1 MRKICKIFIVF
12 VCFNIVMRVSAED
25 VILSAIDAYDAAEDK
40 RAAGERF
47 INLLKEDGFIDDT
60 DGGISL
66 KAGAPQDSI
75 DLAVWYWSGV
85 YLYDLQEYD
94 RVKYYIN
101 KALPLCNNEG
111 QRADCYSLLS
121 IIHFRKGEYASAID
135 YAKKTLEIDRKSGD
149 KRRISTSLN
158 TISAIYL
165 AAKQPE
171 QAEKY
176 ILEAIENS
184 TAAADT
190 NRVAIQCGIASEV
203 YHAMGA
209 NERALEY
216 ATQAYTLDSIRGNQ
230 AKLGIRLSQMAT
242 PQIDLGMTLEAEMSL
257 KKAIPLLE
265 QYHQIVSLAICY
277 NQMGALLNMKG
288 AHTLAAEYYQ
298 KSLDIS
304 TERRDLYSE
313 SKSRLGMYEALKE
326 SNPREALSHL
336 NRYAELKDTLY
347 QQDMKNALQE
357 YDAKFRNE
365 ELAMQNRQE
374 KIEKQQILIV
384 AIAVVSIL
392 LIFTAFLFYRYLLRK
407 KRQMMQ
413 KELLE
418 SKEIFFTNI
427 THEFRTPLTIIQAA
441 AQDILTS
448 CSTTGSSDSEPEAK
462 KSQELCENAQ
472 DIIRNGESL
481 LSLINE
487 ILEVARLSSGKT
499 LSSPAMQHADIVA
512 YITMT
517 CQSFKPLAEAKDICL
532 SCATSCEEY
541 EMDFS
546 PDYIK
551 KILQNLISNAVKYSE
566 PGGSVEISS
575 RVSGDNF
582 VLTVA
587 DQGIGMD
594 EKSAEKAFQP
604 FFRVADSK
612 EVGTGVGLSV
622 VKLSV
627 EALGGT
633 ISLDTAP
640 GKGSTFTISLP
651 ITHNAEP
658 HSIKDINSV
667 EVDAGVQ
674 EVEVTGDGAKILIV
688 EDTPEVA
695 KYIQKQLSHDNYA
708 FYFAKNG
715 EEGLRQALEV
725 QPDII
730 ITDVMMPV
738 SDGYELSRKVRENE
752 MLCHIPI
759 IMVTAKI
766 THESRVRGLEA
777 GADAYLEKPFHEDE
791 LRVRVGK
798 LIEHNRRLRELY
810 SQAIECDEAP
820 KAKDVSAA
828 DSEFLGRVTEKFQ
841 ANMADGKIDYDAF
854 ASDLCITRVQLNR
867 KIKAITGYTTTEYL
881 LLLRLKHAKEL
892 LKTTD
897 LPIVEVA
904 LECGVDNISYFG
916 SLFKKH
922 VGVTPMQYRGKIDNR

>member
-12 VCFNIVMRVSAED
+12 VCFSIVMRVSAED

-66 KAGAPQDSI
+66 KPGAPQDSI

-190 NRVAIQCGIASEV
+190 NRVAIQCGIASEI

-418 SKEIFFTNI
+418 SKVIFFTNI
-427 THEFRTPLTIIQAA
+427 THEFRTPLTVIQAA

-532 SCATSCEEY
+532 SYATSCEEY

-658 HSIKDINSV
+658 QSIKDINSV

-820 KAKDVSAA
+820 KAKEVSAA

-922 VGVTPMQYRGKIDNR
+922 VGVTPMQYRGKV

>member
-12 VCFNIVMRVSAED
+12 VCFNIVMGVSAED
-25 VILSAIDAYDAAEDK
+25 VILSAIDAYNAAEDK

-66 KAGAPQDSI
+66 KPGAPQDSI

-121 IIHFRKGEYASAID
+121 IIHFRNGEYASAID

-190 NRVAIQCGIASEV
+190 NRVAIQCGIASEI
-203 YHAMGA
+203 YHAMGK

-216 ATQAYTLDSIRGNQ
+216 ATQAYTLDSIRGNH

-242 PQIDLGMTLEAEMSL
+242 PQIDLGMTAEAEALL

-265 QYHQIVSLAICY
+265 QYNQIVSLAICY

-427 THEFRTPLTIIQAA
+427 THEFRTPLTVIQAA

-532 SCATSCEEY
+532 SYATSCEEY

-587 DQGIGMD
+587 DQGIGMN
-594 EKSAEKAFQP
+594 EKSAEKAFLP

-640 GKGSTFTISLP
+640 GKGCTFTISLP

-658 HSIKDINSV
+658 QSIKDINSV

-820 KAKDVSAA
+820 KAKEVSVA

-922 VGVTPMQYRGKIDNR
+922 VGVTPMQYRGKV

>member
-47 INLLKEDGFIDDT
+47 ISLLKEDGFIDDI

-190 NRVAIQCGIASEV
+190 NRVAIQCGIASEI
-203 YHAMGA
+203 YHAMGK

-216 ATQAYTLDSIRGNQ
+216 ATRAYTIDSIRGNH

-242 PQIDLGMTLEAEMSL
+242 PQIDLGMTAEAEALL

-265 QYHQIVSLAICY
+265 QYNQIVSLAICY

-288 AHTLAAEYYQ
+288 AHTLGAEYYQ

-532 SCATSCEEY
+532 SYATSCEEY

-594 EKSAEKAFQP
+594 EKSAEKAFLP

-658 HSIKDINSV
+658 QSIKDINSV

-820 KAKDVSAA
+820 KAKEVSAA

-922 VGVTPMQYRGKIDNR
+922 VGVTPMQYRGKV

>member
-60 DGGISL
+60 DDGISL
-66 KAGAPQDSI
+66 KPGAPQDSI
-75 DLAVWYWSGV
+75 DLVVWYWSGE

-101 KALPLCNNEG
+101 KALPLCNNEE

-121 IIHFRKGEYASAID
+121 IIHFRKAEYAVAID
-135 YAKKTLEIDRKSGD
+135 YAKKTLEIYRKSGD
-149 KRRISTSLN
+149 KSRISTPLN

-190 NRVAIQCGIASEV
+190 NRVAIQCGIASEI
-203 YHAMGA
+203 YHAMGK

-216 ATQAYTLDSIRGNQ
+216 ATRAYTIDSIRGNH

-242 PQIDLGMTLEAEMSL
+242 PQIDLGMTAEAEALL

-265 QYHQIVSLAICY
+265 QYNQIVSLAICY

-336 NRYAELKDTLY
+336 NRYAELKDSLY
-347 QQDMKNALQE
+347 QQDMKKAIQE

-365 ELAMQNRQE
+365 ELAMQNRHE

-392 LIFTAFLFYRYLLRK
+392 LIFMAFLFYRYLLRK

-448 CSTTGSSDSEPEAK
+448 CSTTGSSDSESEAK

-532 SCATSCEEY
+532 SYATSCEEY

-582 VLTVA
+582 VLTVS

-594 EKSAEKAFQP
+594 EKAAEKAFQP

-658 HSIKDINSV
+658 QSIKDIKSV

-820 KAKDVSAA
+820 KAKEVSAA

-922 VGVTPMQYRGKIDNR
+922 VGVTPMQYRGKV

>member
-12 VCFNIVMRVSAED
+12 VCFNIVMGVSAED

-216 ATQAYTLDSIRGNQ
+216 ATQAYTLDSIRGNH

-242 PQIDLGMTLEAEMSL
+242 PQIDLGMTAEAEALL

-265 QYHQIVSLAICY
+265 QYNQIVSLAICY

-427 THEFRTPLTIIQAA
+427 THEFRTPLTVIQAA

-532 SCATSCEEY
+532 SYATSCEEY

-594 EKSAEKAFQP
+594 EKSAEKAFLP

-612 EVGTGVGLSV
+612 EVGTGVGLSI

-820 KAKDVSAA
+820 KAKEVSVA

-922 VGVTPMQYRGKIDNR
+922 VGVTPMQYRGKV

>member
-12 VCFNIVMRVSAED
+12 VCFSIVMRVSAEE

-66 KAGAPQDSI
+66 KPGAPQDSI

-190 NRVAIQCGIASEV
+190 NRVAIQCGIASEI

-230 AKLGIRLSQMAT
+230 AKLGMRLSQMAT

-427 THEFRTPLTIIQAA
+427 THEFRTPLTVIQAA

-462 KSQELCENAQ
+462 RSQELCENAQ

-532 SCATSCEEY
+532 SYATSCEEY

-658 HSIKDINSV
+658 QSIKDINSV

-820 KAKDVSAA
+820 KAKEVSVA

-922 VGVTPMQYRGKIDNR
+922 VGVTPMQYRGKV

>member
-1 MRKICKIFIVF
+1 
-12 VCFNIVMRVSAED
+12 
-25 VILSAIDAYDAAEDK
+25 
-40 RAAGERF
+40 
-47 INLLKEDGFIDDT
+47 
-60 DGGISL
+60 
-66 KAGAPQDSI
+66 
-75 DLAVWYWSGV
+75 
-85 YLYDLQEYD
+85 
-94 RVKYYIN
+94 
-101 KALPLCNNEG
+101 
-111 QRADCYSLLS
+111 
-121 IIHFRKGEYASAID
+121 
-135 YAKKTLEIDRKSGD
+135 
-149 KRRISTSLN
+149 
-158 TISAIYL
+158 
-165 AAKQPE
+165 
-171 QAEKY
+171 
-176 ILEAIENS
+176 
-184 TAAADT
+184 
-190 NRVAIQCGIASEV
+190 
-203 YHAMGA
+203 
-209 NERALEY
+209 
-216 ATQAYTLDSIRGNQ
+216 
-230 AKLGIRLSQMAT
+230 
-242 PQIDLGMTLEAEMSL
+242 
-257 KKAIPLLE
+257 
-265 QYHQIVSLAICY
+265 
-277 NQMGALLNMKG
+277 
-288 AHTLAAEYYQ
+288 
-298 KSLDIS
+298 
-304 TERRDLYSE
+304 
-313 SKSRLGMYEALKE
+313 
-326 SNPREALSHL
+326 
-336 NRYAELKDTLY
+336 
-347 QQDMKNALQE
+347 
-357 YDAKFRNE
+357 
-365 ELAMQNRQE
+365 MQNRQE

-407 KRQMMQ
+407 KHQMMQ

-427 THEFRTPLTIIQAA
+427 THEFRTPLTVIQAA

-448 CSTTGSSDSEPEAK
+448 CSTTGSSDIEPEAK

-532 SCATSCEEY
+532 SYATSCEEY

-582 VLTVA
+582 VLTVS

-820 KAKDVSAA
+820 KVKEVSAA

-922 VGVTPMQYRGKIDNR
+922 VGVTPMQYRGKV

>member
-1 MRKICKIFIVF
+1 V
-12 VCFNIVMRVSAED
+12 
-25 VILSAIDAYDAAEDK
+25 
-40 RAAGERF
+40 
-47 INLLKEDGFIDDT
+47 
-60 DGGISL
+60 
-66 KAGAPQDSI
+66 
-75 DLAVWYWSGV
+75 
-85 YLYDLQEYD
+85 
-94 RVKYYIN
+94 
-101 KALPLCNNEG
+101 
-111 QRADCYSLLS
+111 
-121 IIHFRKGEYASAID
+121 
-135 YAKKTLEIDRKSGD
+135 
-149 KRRISTSLN
+149 
-158 TISAIYL
+158 
-165 AAKQPE
+165 
-171 QAEKY
+171 
-176 ILEAIENS
+176 
-184 TAAADT
+184 
-190 NRVAIQCGIASEV
+190 
-203 YHAMGA
+203 
-209 NERALEY
+209 
-216 ATQAYTLDSIRGNQ
+216 
-230 AKLGIRLSQMAT
+230 
-242 PQIDLGMTLEAEMSL
+242 
-257 KKAIPLLE
+257 
-265 QYHQIVSLAICY
+265 
-277 NQMGALLNMKG
+277 
-288 AHTLAAEYYQ
+288 
-298 KSLDIS
+298 
-304 TERRDLYSE
+304 
-313 SKSRLGMYEALKE
+313 
-326 SNPREALSHL
+326 
-336 NRYAELKDTLY
+336 
-347 QQDMKNALQE
+347 
-357 YDAKFRNE
+357 
-365 ELAMQNRQE
+365 
-374 KIEKQQILIV
+374 
-384 AIAVVSIL
+384 
-392 LIFTAFLFYRYLLRK
+392 FLFYRYLLRK

-413 KELLE
+413 NELLE
-418 SKEIFFTNI
+418 AKEMFFTNI
-427 THEFRTPLTIIQAA
+427 THEFRTPLTVIQAA

-448 CSTTGSSDSEPEAK
+448 SSTTGNSDSEEEAK
-462 KSQELCENAQ
+462 KSHELCENAQ

-499 LSSPAMQHADIVA
+499 FSSPAMQHADIVA

-517 CQSFKPLAEAKDICL
+517 CQSFKPLAEAKGIAL
-532 SCATSCEEY
+532 NYSPSCEGY

-546 PDYIK
+546 TDYMK

-566 PGGSVEISS
+566 SGGRVELSS

-594 EKSAEKAFQP
+594 EKAAEKAFLP
-604 FFRVADSK
+604 FFRVSDSK
-612 EVGTGVGLSV
+612 EVGTGVGLSI

-640 GKGSTFTISLP
+640 GKGSRFTILLP
-651 ITHNAEP
+651 VTHNAEP
-658 HSIKDINSV
+658 EAINELNTADV
-667 EVDAGVQ
+667 GVGSE
-674 EVEVTGDGAKILIV
+674 EVEESGDGAKILIV

-738 SDGYELSRKVRENE
+738 CDGYELCRKVRENE

-766 THESRVRGLEA
+766 THEDRVRGLEA

-798 LIEHNRRLRELY
+798 LIEHNRRLRELF
-810 SQAIECDEAP
+810 SQAIECDAAP
-820 KAKDVSAA
+820 KAKEVNAA
-828 DSEFLGRVTEKFQ
+828 DNEFLVRVTEKFQ
-841 ANMADGKIDYDAF
+841 ANMAEGKIDYDAF

-881 LLLRLKHAKEL
+881 LLLRLQHAKEL

-922 VGVTPMQYRGKIDNR
+922 VGVTPMQYRGKFSVGHETGNGGSY

>member
-12 VCFNIVMRVSAED
+12 VCFNIVMGVSAED
-25 VILSAIDAYDAAEDK
+25 VILSAIDAYNAAEDK

-66 KAGAPQDSI
+66 KPGAPQDSI

-121 IIHFRKGEYASAID
+121 IIHFRNGEYASAID

-190 NRVAIQCGIASEV
+190 NRVAIQCGIASEI
-203 YHAMGA
+203 YHAMGK

-216 ATQAYTLDSIRGNQ
+216 ATQAYTLDSIRGNH

-242 PQIDLGMTLEAEMSL
+242 PQIDLGMTAEAEALL
-257 KKAIPLLE
+257 KKAIPLLD
-265 QYHQIVSLAICY
+265 QYNQIVSLAICY

-427 THEFRTPLTIIQAA
+427 THEFRTPLTVIQAA

-532 SCATSCEEY
+532 SYATSCEEY

-587 DQGIGMD
+587 DQGIGMN
-594 EKSAEKAFQP
+594 EKSAEKAFLP

-640 GKGSTFTISLP
+640 GKGCTFTISLP

-658 HSIKDINSV
+658 QSIKDINSV

-820 KAKDVSAA
+820 KAKEVSVA

-854 ASDLCITRVQLNR
+854 ASDLCVTRVQLNR

-922 VGVTPMQYRGKIDNR
+922 VGVTPMQYRGKV

>member
-25 VILSAIDAYDAAEDK
+25 VMLSAIDAYDTAEDK

-47 INLLKEDGFIDDT
+47 ISLLKEDGFIDDI

-135 YAKKTLEIDRKSGD
+135 YAKNTLEIDRKSGD

-407 KRQMMQ
+407 KHQMMQ

-427 THEFRTPLTIIQAA
+427 THEFRTPLTVIQAA

-448 CSTTGSSDSEPEAK
+448 CSTTGSSDIEPEAK

-532 SCATSCEEY
+532 SYATSCEEY

-582 VLTVA
+582 VLTVS

-820 KAKDVSAA
+820 KVKEVSAA

-922 VGVTPMQYRGKIDNR
+922 VGVTPMQYRGKV

>member
-407 KRQMMQ
+407 KHQMMQ

-427 THEFRTPLTIIQAA
+427 THEFRTPLTVIQAA

-532 SCATSCEEY
+532 SYATSCEEY

-820 KAKDVSAA
+820 KAKEVSAA

-922 VGVTPMQYRGKIDNR
+922 VGVTPMQYRGKV

>member
-12 VCFNIVMRVSAED
+12 VCFNIVMGVSAED

-47 INLLKEDGFIDDT
+47 INLLKEDGFIDIDET

-66 KAGAPQDSI
+66 KPGAPQDSI
-75 DLAVWYWSGV
+75 DLVVWYWSGE

-101 KALPLCNNEG
+101 KALPLCNNEE

-121 IIHFRKGEYASAID
+121 IIHFRKAEYAVAID
-135 YAKKTLEIDRKSGD
+135 YAKKTLEIYRKSGD
-149 KRRISTSLN
+149 KSRISTPLN

-190 NRVAIQCGIASEV
+190 NRVAIQCGIASEI
-203 YHAMGA
+203 YHAMGK

-216 ATQAYTLDSIRGNQ
+216 ATRAYTIDSIRGNH

-242 PQIDLGMTLEAEMSL
+242 PQIDLGMTAEAEALL

-265 QYHQIVSLAICY
+265 QYNQIVSLAICY

-336 NRYAELKDTLY
+336 NRYAELKDSLY
-347 QQDMKNALQE
+347 QQDMKKAIQE

-365 ELAMQNRQE
+365 ELAMQNRHE

-392 LIFTAFLFYRYLLRK
+392 LIFMAFLFYRYLLRK

-472 DIIRNGESL
+472 DIIKNGESL

-532 SCATSCEEY
+532 SYATSCEEY

-640 GKGSTFTISLP
+640 GKGSTFTILLP

-658 HSIKDINSV
+658 EAINELNSADV
-667 EVDAGVQ
+667 GGGSQD
-674 EVEVTGDGAKILIV
+674 VEVTGDGAKILIV

-820 KAKDVSAA
+820 KAKEVSVA

-922 VGVTPMQYRGKIDNR
+922 VGVTPMQYRGKV